1 MKDCYE
7 TNEANNF
14 WLYYVGMVII
24 NVLISKD
31 FLVILAFQN
40 GYMCHTG
47 VNGAERS
54 MTKPNEIKPE
64 SA

>member
-14 WLYYVGMVII
+14 WLYYVGMII
-24 NVLISKD
+24 IKVLISKD

-40 GYMCHTG
+40 GYMCNTG
-47 VNGAERS
+47 LIVWN
-54 MTKPNEIKPE
+54 IQ
-64 SA
+64 

>member
-14 WLYYVGMVII
+14 WLHYVGMII
-24 NVLISKD
+24 IKVLISKD

-40 GYMCHTG
+40 GYMCNTG
-47 VNGAERS
+47 LIVWNVQCQNQ
-54 MTKPNEIKPE
+54 MK
-64 SA
+64 